1 METPLSTR
9 RITRSLAAA
18 SALLGFDSSPAEKS
32 AAAAAA
38 DVTCSRSKKAAAK
51 GGDAPRPALH
61 DITNDSPIV
70 GLAAGGLVHA
80 ADRTPQASTAGAKN
94 RPRPRCTPGSGEAL
108 LRGQV
113 KTLLQKVD
121 EEGAAAA
128 VIRPVRIHALL
139 GVTRSPAQLLAP
151 TPFNTPQLWAESA
164 ARGESALP
172 DGRTVLPCVLEQ
184 EELIPKLQA
193 IADPPPNRA
202 LVFDDSP
209 GKSDQS
215 TDGSSLTFHVSSSDR
230 SADDDSS
237 SVWSIQVNV
246 SSEEKEEMGVDT
258 MGELEEEYNTE
269 EEPEGEY
276 YTEEGDWEDGD
287 DDSEC
292 FDDLCEGMSKMSV
305 LEAEEKKKVGLPAFE
320 GRHTRFVYNSDDEIV
335 ERKEVENAAAEH
347 GALLRGLPVP
357 EGKHLRFHD
366 DDDEEE

>member
-18 SALLGFDSSPAEKS
+18 SAQKS
-32 AAAAAA
+32 AA
-38 DVTCSRSKKAAAK
+38 DVTCSRSKKTASK
-51 GGDAPRPALH
+51 GGDAPRAALH

-193 IADPPPNRA
+193 IADTPPNRA

-258 MGELEEEYNTE
+258 AGELEEEYNTE

-276 YTEEGDWEDGD
+276 YTEEEDWEDSD

-305 LEAEEKKKVGLPAFE
+305 FEEEEEEKKVGLPTFE

>member
-18 SALLGFDSSPAEKS
+18 SAQKS

-276 YTEEGDWEDGD
+276 YTEEEDWEDGD

-320 GRHTRFVYNSDDEIV
+320 GRHTRFVYNSEDEIV